1 MSGKN
6 KTNKQTKTKEEQ
18 AFVSEWHP
26 PFNIHRKKNPVKNL
40 FRFKLLLRTSMMHY
54 YCRDTTCG
62 RDTDPF

>member
-26 PFNIHRKKNPVKNL
+26 PFNIHRKKKSSEESL
-40 FRFKLLLRTSMMHY
+40 SLQTTSTYFHDALLL
-54 YCRDTTCG
+54 
-62 RDTDPF
+62 P